1 MSRWMRMVLDRG
13 EWTGALL
20 RRGRTV
26 RRVVGSQLA
35 TTAAST
41 IQWSRLWWR
50 ELSVFCLP
58 FLALLV
64 AQCIPPMKATLLPGA
79 SISSIATVQGAVT
92 GLSLIALVF
101 AVEVALR
108 QEDRDDTVYEI
119 MLKAT
124 GVRLAFVLAISALLA
139 TVLAMALS
147 EFNLAQGKAVN
158 RTICAYG
165 LTFAVSGVLLRAVLH
180 TVHALRPTSV
190 IGYRVEAN
198 EDERRRR
205 IEQFIATRRD
215 TDPTETPQ

>member
-1 MSRWMRMVLDRG
+1 MLAFGSPF
-13 EWTGALL
+13 ALI
-20 RRGRTV
+20 
-26 RRVVGSQLA
+26 
-35 TTAAST
+35 AAS
-41 IQWSRLWWR
+41 
-50 ELSVFCLP
+50 
-58 FLALLV
+58 LLV
-64 AQCIPPMKATLLPGA
+64 PVAPFTLADGA
-79 SISSIATVQGAVT
+79 SIANVAAVQGAVT

-165 LTFAVSGVLLRAVLH
+165 LTFAVSVVLLRAVLH

>member
-1 MSRWMRMVLDRG
+1 MLTFVSPF
-13 EWTGALL
+13 ALI
-20 RRGRTV
+20 
-26 RRVVGSQLA
+26 
-35 TTAAST
+35 AAS
-41 IQWSRLWWR
+41 
-50 ELSVFCLP
+50 
-58 FLALLV
+58 LLV
-64 AQCIPPMKATLLPGA
+64 PVAPFTLAGDA
-79 SISSIATVQGAVT
+79 SIANVAAVQGAVT

-158 RTICAYG
+158 RTLCAYG
-165 LTFAVSGVLLRAVLH
+165 LTFAVSVVLLRAVLR
-180 TVHALRPTSV
+180 TVHALRPTGV